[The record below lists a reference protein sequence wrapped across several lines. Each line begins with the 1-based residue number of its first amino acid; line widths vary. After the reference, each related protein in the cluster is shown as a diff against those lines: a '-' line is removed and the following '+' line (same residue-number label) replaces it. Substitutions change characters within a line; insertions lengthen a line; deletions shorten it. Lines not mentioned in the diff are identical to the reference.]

1 MLYSP
6 TIPTSQPVPVDRRPH
21 LVSFD
26 SGHECSL
33 EHWLEV
39 SWLVK
44 HEEEEELEGYVFEDC
59 LVIH

>member
-1 MLYSP
+1 MQYSP
-6 TIPTSQPVPVDRRPH
+6 TTASSQPVPAERRPH

-59 LVIH
+59 LVTH